1 MRTLYTFL
9 IPTLIFLTQSTFLK
23 AQERILLDV
32 EPNHSTV
39 GFVVPIAGGVTR
51 VTGKFTDFSLD
62 LDYVNQDMT
71 QSSVVFTIQATSIN
85 TGIDQRDEHL
95 RSADFFEVEKYPEIV
110 FKSTAIRKTGETY
123 EMDGTFTMHGIT
135 KNVTIPFELTSTG
148 KRPSARIRWSL
159 NREDYGIFFEHT
171 SEKNFLSK
179 NIGIEIDFWTRKSK
193 KKTP

>member
-1 MRTLYTFL
+1 MKTLYTFL
-9 IPTLIFLTQSTFLK
+9 IPTLIFLSQSTFLK

-71 QSSVVFTIQATSIN
+71 QSSVVFTIQAISIN

>member
-23 AQERILLDV
+23 AQERVLLDV

-110 FKSTAIRKTGETY
+110 FKSTAIRKTGESY

>member
-1 MRTLYTFL
+1 MKTLYTFL

-23 AQERILLDV
+23 AQERVLLDV

-110 FKSTAIRKTGETY
+110 FKSTAIRKTGESY

>member
-1 MRTLYTFL
+1 MKTLYTFL